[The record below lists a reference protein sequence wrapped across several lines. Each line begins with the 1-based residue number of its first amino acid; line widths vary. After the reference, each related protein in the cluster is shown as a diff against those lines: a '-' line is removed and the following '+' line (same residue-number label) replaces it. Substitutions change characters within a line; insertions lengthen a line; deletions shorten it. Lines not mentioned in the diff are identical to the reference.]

1 MSVVPPGAAGTTMRP
16 PWLGFHGPSAA
27 RSRGNRLAT
36 GRMVAA
42 ASAAR
47 RKPGVNGFPRRS
59 LNIVEGSRNTRALAN
74 PPHFPYQ
81 FVVRLPPIPLISD
94 GVRAKEDI
102 LKRRTFVSGSAAL
115 AAAGFASTT
124 ASAAS
129 IKPYS
134 WDLNP
139 PTDTRENFIAWGK
152 ARGEDPVFL
161 GQRWDRFQALVRNK
175 DIWGQATIRAFLLT
189 PREEFSAINPAIHK
203 RAYEH
208 AFLDIGY
215 GVTMSGP
222 HVQGRM
228 TNVIDVKRGE
238 KVLEIGTGSGVQSAY
253 IANLTENAYTIEI
266 IAPLAARTRGLYDKL
281 IEKGYTEF
289 KHIKTKAADG
299 YYGWE
304 EAAPFDKIIVTC
316 GIDHVPP
323 PLLQQLKSGGLMVI
337 PVGPPGAQRVLKVTK
352 TQGADG
358 SITTSREDIYGG
370 KIVPF
375 VPFTKMEGD
384 KIVGTHNR

>member
-1 MSVVPPGAAGTTMRP
+1 M
-16 PWLGFHGPSAA
+16 
-27 RSRGNRLAT
+27 
-36 GRMVAA
+36 
-42 ASAAR
+42 
-47 RKPGVNGFPRRS
+47 
-59 LNIVEGSRNTRALAN
+59 
-74 PPHFPYQ
+74 
-81 FVVRLPPIPLISD
+81 
-94 GVRAKEDI
+94 
-102 LKRRTFVSGSAAL
+102 KRRTFVSGSAAL
-115 AAAGFASTT
+115 AAAGFVST
-124 ASAAS
+124 AFAAT

-139 PTDTRENFIAWGK
+139 PVDTRDNFIAWGK

-175 DIWGQATIRAFLLT
+175 DIWGAATIRAFLMT
-189 PREEFSAINPAIHK
+189 PREEFASVNPAIYK

-208 AFLDIGY
+208 AFLDIGW

-222 HVQGRM
+222 HLQARM

-266 IAPLAARTRGLYDKL
+266 IKPLADRTRGVYDRL
-281 IEKGYTEF
+281 IDKGYTEF
-289 KHIKTKAADG
+289 KHVKTKAADG

-304 EAAPFDKIIVTC
+304 DAGPFDKIIVTC

-323 PLLQQLKSGGLMVI
+323 PLLQQLKAGGLMVI
-337 PVGPPGAQRVLKVTK
+337 PVGPPGAQRVLKVAK

-375 VPFTKMEGD
+375 VPFTKLEGD
-384 KIVGTHNR
+384 QVVGTHNR

>member
-1 MSVVPPGAAGTTMRP
+1 M
-16 PWLGFHGPSAA
+16 
-27 RSRGNRLAT
+27 
-36 GRMVAA
+36 
-42 ASAAR
+42 
-47 RKPGVNGFPRRS
+47 
-59 LNIVEGSRNTRALAN
+59 
-74 PPHFPYQ
+74 
-81 FVVRLPPIPLISD
+81 RLPRIAGLFRRFAPPVH
-94 GVRAKEDI
+94 GARAKGGYIEEAHFR
-102 LKRRTFVSGSAAL
+102 LRHRGAGRRRFCP
-115 AAAGFASTT
+115 GFTST

-139 PTDTRENFIAWGK
+139 PTDTRDNFIAWGK

-161 GQRWDRFQALVRNK
+161 GQRWDRFQALLKNK
-175 DIWGQATIRAFLLT
+175 DIWGAATIRAFLLT
-189 PREEFSAINPAIHK
+189 PREEFAAVNPAIHK

-208 AFLDIGY
+208 AFLDIGW

-222 HVQGRM
+222 HLQARM

-266 IAPLAARTRGLYDKL
+266 IKPLAERTRGVYDKL

-289 KHIKTKAADG
+289 QHVKTKIADG

-304 EAAPFDKIIVTC
+304 EAGPFDKIIVTC

-323 PLLQQLKSGGLMVI
+323 PLLQQLKAGGLMVI
-337 PVGPPGAQRVLKVTK
+337 PVGPAGRAARAQGRQDPGRRRIDHHQPRGYLRRQDRAVRALHQARGRPGRRHAQPLTPGR
-352 TQGADG
+352 
-358 SITTSREDIYGG
+358 R
-370 KIVPF
+370 
-375 VPFTKMEGD
+375 
-384 KIVGTHNR
+384 R

>member
-1 MSVVPPGAAGTTMRP
+1 MG
-16 PWLGFHGPSAA
+16 
-27 RSRGNRLAT
+27 LA
-36 GRMVAA
+36 
-42 ASAAR
+42 
-47 RKPGVNGFPRRS
+47 P
-59 LNIVEGSRNTRALAN
+59 
-74 PPHFPYQ
+74 
-81 FVVRLPPIPLISD
+81 
-94 GVRAKEDI
+94 KEDI

-115 AAAGFASTT
+115 AAAGFAAGFT
-124 ASAAS
+124 SAAQAAT

-139 PTDTRENFIAWGK
+139 PTDTRDNFIAWGK
-152 ARGEDPVFL
+152 SRGEDPVFL
-161 GQRWDRFQALVRNK
+161 GQRWDRFQALLKNK
-175 DIWGQATIRAFLLT
+175 DIWGAATIRSFLLT
-189 PREEFSAINPAIHK
+189 PREEFASVNPSIHK

-208 AFLDIGY
+208 AFLDIGW

-222 HVQGRM
+222 HLQARM

-266 IAPLAARTRGLYDKL
+266 IKPLADRTRGVYDRL
-281 IEKGYTEF
+281 IDKGYTEY
-289 KHIKTKAADG
+289 KHVKTKTADG

-304 EAAPFDKIIVTC
+304 EAGPFDKIIVTC

-323 PLLQQLKSGGLMVI
+323 PLLQQLKAGGLMVI
-337 PVGPPGAQRVLKVTK
+337 PVGPPGAQRVLKVAK

-375 VPFTKMEGD
+375 VPFTKLEGD
-384 KIVGTHNR
+384 QIVGNHNR